1 MRQMHL
7 LAGVFTRGTNYVRIG
22 SPMHCKTDRSLSRT
36 SSDLG
41 ECRPVSF
48 VIVMK
53 YVRPVERRL
62 HDILS
67 VCN

>member
-22 SPMHCKTDRSLSRT
+22 SPMHRKTDRSLSRT

-48 VIVMK
+48 VIVMR
-53 YVRPVERRL
+53 YVRPVERGL

-67 VCN
+67 Q